1 MKENTGV
8 IILILTYI
16 IGSVCAAIGSFM
28 ISVPMG
34 LFTVAISLIFISIV
48 LYKELNNERS
58 S

>member
-1 MKENTGV
+1 MRENTGV
-8 IILILTYI
+8 IILILAYI

-28 ISVPMG
+28 ISIPVG
-34 LFTVAISLIFISIV
+34 FFTVAISLIFISIV